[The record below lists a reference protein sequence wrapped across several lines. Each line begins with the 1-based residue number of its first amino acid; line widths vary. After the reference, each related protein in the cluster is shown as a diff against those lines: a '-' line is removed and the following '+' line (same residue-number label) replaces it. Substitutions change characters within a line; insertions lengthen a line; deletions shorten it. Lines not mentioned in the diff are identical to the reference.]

1 MRKEFDF
8 NEIGKKTPYRV
19 PDSFFEEMQRKVVEE
34 ARKQSSRKRRMKVA
48 MFTVLAAAAVAV
60 GVIFLPARREEGQP
74 VQLAKREFK
83 AAIAQ
88 RPADS
93 SAQAASSPVRQ
104 VAKADLQPSP
114 KPRNA
119 ASAKKTES
127 PADDSEW
134 IEQLSDDDLRS
145 LTALAD
151 NDDFL
156 N

>member
-1 MRKEFDF
+1 
-8 NEIGKKTPYRV
+8 V
-19 PDSFFEEMQRKVVEE
+19 
-34 ARKQSSRKRRMKVA
+34 
-48 MFTVLAAAAVAV
+48 FTVLAAAAVAV

-93 SAQAASSPVRQ
+93 SVQAASSPVRQ
-104 VAKADLQPSP
+104 VTKADLQPSP